1 MNEIIK
7 NTDIRKF
14 DSDWILA
21 QYELGRSVTEIAAE
35 MDKTEG
41 YIYAQMR
48 RVPEKYE
55 DIKNIREEQHN
66 RRLRRVCGLADEQVM
81 GYLEDVSK
89 DTERRDA
96 EIDKINRIAKEYAH
110 RVQLADGKLT
120 ENIGVNSKPFNV
132 TVTKT
137 YIKSEIE
144 IIEAKVVTDDDD

>member
-1 MNEIIK
+1 MNKLAK

-55 DIKNIREEQHN
+55 DVKLIREEQHN

-96 EIDKINRIAKEYAH
+96 EIDKINRIAKEYSH

-120 ENIGVNSKPFNV
+120 ENIGVNAKPFNV

-137 YIKSEIE
+137 YIKSETE
-144 IIEAKVVTDDDD
+144 IIEAKAVTNDDD